1 MNKENIK
8 TINERIKFIQE
19 LELDIPIGDYIIGKR
34 QFHTSDI
41 PSAAVD
47 GASLQSFVANLDFQG
62 KSDVL
67 NSTLL
72 GQLAANKKFNREE
85 KPEEWYNFYK
95 SVLENVG
102 WVLQEFNFN
111 KYNASTASFETSKAI
126 IEVLSALCTGNE
138 ILIVKSAI
146 DALNALKTE
155 DNRVTIFEQNSHSL
169 KKGNFQISICNQQ
182 NRQIT
187 MKVGCFYFD
196 TSENIVRVL
205 WHKFNS
211 SKCNMYSGGQV
222 ITLNEDIYSRV
233 RDSVIKKLGDNAL
246 KFIDNLDI

>member
-8 TINERIKFIQE
+8 AINERIKFIQN
-19 LELDIPIGDYIIGKR
+19 LELDFPVGNFIK
-34 QFHTSDI
+34 TSLKTFT
-41 PSAAVD
+41 SNTETAAVA
-47 GASLQSFVANLDFQG
+47 GSSVQSFVANLDFQG

-72 GQLAANKKFNREE
+72 AQLAANKKFNREE

-95 SVLENVG
+95 NVLENLG
-102 WVLQEFNFN
+102 WVIQEFNFD
-111 KYNASTASFETSKAI
+111 KYNSSSATFDTSTAI
-126 IEVLSALCTGNE
+126 LGVLTALCSANE
-138 ILIVKSAI
+138 LAIVKSTI
-146 DALNALKTE
+146 DALNALKSE

-187 MKVGCFYFD
+187 MKIGCFYFD
-196 TSENIVRVL
+196 TSENVVRVL

-211 SKCNMYSGGQV
+211 SKCSMYKGTQV
-222 ITLNEDIYSRV
+222 VTLNEDIYSRV
-233 RDSVIKKLGDNAL
+233 RDSVINKLGDNAL
-246 KFIDNLDI
+246 KFIADLEI